1 MHIEVRCH
9 NRGAGQEQLP
19 LHPRQQPLQPE
30 VLLRP
35 LALVSSPS
43 PPPTEALAMFAN
55 QGTSYPR
62 HPLFAWSLSQ
72 TPLRISAT
80 VPMQLKLLN
89 ATHAMTL
96 IFTLN
101 LSRLFVDFHFK
112 FSQVGISSSLLCPWC
127 RLQSRQNDRPRLFQ
141 VTLNFNC
148 QKP

>member
-1 MHIEVRCH
+1 MHFEVRCH

-80 VPMQLKLLN
+80 VPMQLKRLN

-101 LSRLFVDFHFK
+101 LSRLFVDFHN
-112 FSQVGISSSLLCPWC
+112 FSRWAFLLLFSAFGVVYRAARMTVPGF
-127 RLQSRQNDRPRLFQ
+127 SR
-141 VTLNFNC
+141 
-148 QKP
+148 

>member
-1 MHIEVRCH
+1 MHFEVRCH

-101 LSRLFVDFHFK
+101 LSRLFVDFHN
-112 FSQVGISSSLLCPWC
+112 FSRWAFLLLFSALGVVYRAARMTVPGF
-127 RLQSRQNDRPRLFQ
+127 SR
-141 VTLNFNC
+141 
-148 QKP
+148 